1 MDLRTPHR
9 SAASANL
16 RSGLSKPSTSGKDL
30 KAEFGSVALF
40 ALALFSLFALLTYSP
55 QDPGFFSSSNAPIL
69 NACGKVGAYLASLM
83 LQVFGLGSF
92 LLPAAIGFIST
103 SVYKREGWI
112 RVLATV
118 GGMTIAVVALTVFL
132 SIQWKYWPYA
142 GSLLLTGGAFG
153 VWVAELL
160 LQQFNSLGS
169 SLVSLLIFCL
179 ALAFSTPVSVSRVG
193 AVVLRHLWKLTRI
206 AATTGAFLAGM
217 LAMRLM
223 QALAGWTMRLMENAA
238 DSARDGWES
247 LRLAREARRQ
257 ARLEAKTAV
266 ENGLAALKDND
277 VIEIGPQS
285 DERDT
290 ENTDTEDSGD
300 SLLKRAKATP
310 PRKPLDIDPPQGP
323 GIQLALPSPLVH
335 SEAPNA
341 LPELEQTGAAALA
354 SLTSQALTSQV
365 HAGTPTNPDA
375 TLQILAHDDSSTGAA
390 QAQVTTAVTASAGT
404 TTLPKAA
411 EAALKRLRAG
421 KPRRVGQWKLP
432 SLEFLKKPPKIESNI
447 DKQRLMKNSEILKQK
462 FLDFGIEGEITAV
475 RPGPVITLYEFKPGP
490 GVKLSRIASMAD
502 DLSMALSAQSVR
514 ILAPIPGKS
523 VVGIEIPSDQREP
536 VFLREFLAHKDFYG
550 DRHQIPVVMGKDIG
564 GQTVLSDLARMPH
577 LMVAGQTGSGKSVF
591 MNGLICSLLYRF
603 TPEELRLI
611 LIDPKFIEFNAYQD
625 IPHLL
630 LPLVDDPKNAST
642 ALKWAVREMERR
654 YRILQLLGA
663 KNLGSYNQKV
673 DEMGADVVRDLL
685 MEEQSQAEDQ
695 NGQQTFISGGD
706 WIEAFELDDDEQPR
720 IGKLPYIVVIIDE
733 LADLMMIAKKEV
745 EHSIAR
751 IAQKARAAGIHLVV
765 ATQRPST
772 DVVTGLIKANL
783 PSRASFQLASYID
796 SKTIL
801 DKAGAERLLGQGDML
816 FIPPGVASLLRLHG
830 AYVSDGEIEKIT
842 SFLRS
847 QGKPVYRDEILVDEE
862 AEAEN
867 GDGHGMGDDA
877 LYDQALELVRSS
889 GHASASFLQRH
900 LKVGYNRA
908 ARMIEVME
916 TRGIVGPAEGSRPR
930 EVLMR

>member
-1 MDLRTPHR
+1 ME
-9 SAASANL
+9 L
-16 RSGLSKPSTSGKDL
+16 RSSRVAPARAVPNRSPEKDL

-40 ALALFSLFALLTYSP
+40 ALAVFSLFAILTYSP
-55 QDPGFFSSSNAPIL
+55 SDPGFFSSSNAAIQ

-83 LQVFGLGSF
+83 LQCFGLGSF
-92 LLPAAIGFIST
+92 LLPAAIGFVSA
-103 SVYKREGWI
+103 SVYKREGWVRI
-112 RVLATV
+112 IGTL
-118 GGMTIAVVALTVFL
+118 GGMTIAVVSLTVFL
-132 SIQWKYWPYA
+132 SIQWKYWPYS

-153 VWVAELL
+153 VWVAEIL

-179 ALAFSTPVSVSRVG
+179 ALAWSTPVSVARVG
-193 AVVLRHLWKLTRI
+193 AVLLKHLWRLTKI
-206 AATTGAFLAGM
+206 VATTFAYLAGM
-217 LAMRLM
+217 FAMRVM
-223 QALAGWTMRLMENAA
+223 QALAAWTMRFMETAA
-238 DSARDGWES
+238 DSARDRCES
-247 LRLAREARRQ
+247 MREAREARKEARREAQ
-257 ARLEAKTAV
+257 AA
-266 ENGLAALKDND
+266 LAAGLGKKASSGRNADD
-277 VIEIGPQS
+277 PDSESRDQSEAEHDTDETVIEIGP
-285 DERDT
+285 EKK
-290 ENTDTEDSGD
+290 
-300 SLLKRAKATP
+300 SLQVEP
-310 PRKPLDIDPPQGP
+310 PKNP
-323 GIQLALPSPLVH
+323 GIQLALPNPITH
-335 SEAPNA
+335 SDAPNA
-341 LPELEQTGAAALA
+341 LPELEQGNAASASQTGAAALA
-354 SLTSQALTSQV
+354 QLTDAALS
-365 HAGTPTNPDA
+365 GTAPE
-375 TLQILAHDDSSTGAA
+375 ILPHDETTTGAA
-390 QAQVTTAVTASAGT
+390 QAQVLTNKPATTN
-404 TTLPKAA
+404 LPKAA
-411 EAALKRLRAG
+411 ESALKRIRAG
-421 KPRRVGQWKLP
+421 RARKQGNWRLP
-432 SLEFLKKPPKIESNI
+432 SIEFLKKPPKIESNI
-447 DKQRLMKNSEILKQK
+447 DKERLLKNTELLKQK

-523 VVGIEIPSDQREP
+523 VVGIEIPSDHREP
-536 VFLREFLAHKDFYG
+536 VFLREFLSNDDFSG
-550 DRHQIPVVMGKDIG
+550 NRHQIPVVMGKDIG

-577 LMVAGQTGSGKSVF
+577 LLVAGQTGSGKSVF

-603 TPEELRLI
+603 TPDELRLI
-611 LIDPKFIEFNAYQD
+611 LIDPKFIEFNSYQD

-630 LPLVDDPKNAST
+630 LPVVDDPKNAST

-663 KNLGSYNQKV
+663 KNLAGYNQKV

-685 MEEQSQAEDQ
+685 LEEQGQGEEE

-706 WIEAFELDDDEQPR
+706 WMEAFELDEEEQPR

-733 LADLMMIAKKEV
+733 LADLMMTAKKEV

-796 SKTIL
+796 SRTIL
-801 DKAGAERLLGQGDML
+801 DKPGADRLLGQGDML
-816 FIPPGVASLLRLHG
+816 FIPPGVSSLLRLHG
-830 AYVSDGEIEKIT
+830 AYLSDGEIEKIT
-842 SFLRS
+842 SFLKS

-862 AEAEN
+862 ASAEN
-867 GDGHGMGDDA
+867 GEDGESGDDPV
-877 LYDQALELVRSS
+877 YNQALEIVRET
-889 GHASASFLQRH
+889 GHASASYLQRR

-908 ARMIEVME
+908 ARLIELME
-916 TRGIVGPAEGSRPR
+916 ARGIVGPAEGSRPR